1 MPISPKQQRVFR
13 FIRGVIQS
21 TGQAPTISEIGRQ
34 FQMRSSAS
42 VHAVLG
48 VLQHEGLIRIIPNIG
63 RGIRLVE
70 SAADVVLPETSEL
83 VM

>member
-1 MPISPKQQRVFR
+1 MITPKQQRIYN

-21 TGQAPTISEIGRQ
+21 TGQAPTISEIGRK

-42 VHAVLG
+42 VHAVLA
-48 VLQHEGLIRIIPNIG
+48 VLQREGLIRIIPNIS
-63 RGIRLVE
+63 RGIRLIDEPV
-70 SAADVVLPETSEL
+70 ALPETSEL